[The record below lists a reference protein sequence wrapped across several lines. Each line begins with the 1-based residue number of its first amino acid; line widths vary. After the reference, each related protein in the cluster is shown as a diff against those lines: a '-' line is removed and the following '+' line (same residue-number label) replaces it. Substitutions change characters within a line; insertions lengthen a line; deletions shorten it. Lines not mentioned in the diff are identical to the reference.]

1 MSQRAIWF
9 LIGAAVAS
17 AVWLITLQGIQ
28 RQWLDALLGLA
39 R

>member
-1 MSQRAIWF
+1 MWF

-17 AVWLITLQGIQ
+17 AVWLITFQAIQ
-28 RQWLDALLGLA
+28 RQWLDALIGLG